1 MTDREWLE
9 LALAPTCQ
17 EERDA
22 VNKGPGP
29 LRMWMS
35 KAKFRLQG
43 WLRPTSSTSALR
55 WPEHGDGQDSKWSRL
70 L

>member
-22 VNKGPGP
+22 VNQGPGP
-29 LRMWMS
+29 LRMWL
-35 KAKFRLQG
+35 FRVTQWGL
-43 WLRPTSSTSALR
+43 WL
-55 WPEHGDGQDSKWSRL
+55 
-70 L
+70 